1 LNGGFFLPRAFVL
14 LIVFWVLFPAAT
26 NAEIYRYTD
35 QNGVLRFTDNIAN
48 IPESQRKDVLSYPE
62 TDDTSKPEEQVQDV
76 VKHPTEINESQEER
90 PLADRL
96 IKIKAELD
104 KEHAKLMKQLEA
116 FSKEREIL
124 STHTTSKDY
133 KEQLESF
140 NKRLADYEKRRR
152 LFQKKLDAYN
162 SEIGK

>member
-1 LNGGFFLPRAFVL
+1 MPRAFVL

-26 NAEIYRYTD
+26 HAEIYRYTD

-48 IPESQRKDVLSYPE
+48 IPESQRKDVLSYTE
-62 TDDTSKPEEQVQDV
+62 TDDTSKPEEQVQDA
-76 VKHPTEINESQEER
+76 VKHPTEINKFQEER
-90 PLADRL
+90 PLPERL

-104 KEHAKLMKQLEA
+104 KENAELMKQLEA

-124 STHTTSKDY
+124 STHTTSRDY
-133 KEQLESF
+133 KEKVKYF
-140 NKRLADYEKRRR
+140 NERLSDYEKRRR

-162 SEIGK
+162 SKIGK

>member
-1 LNGGFFLPRAFVL
+1 MRMACVL
-14 LIVFWVLFPAAT
+14 LIVFWVLFPAVT
-26 NAEIYRYTD
+26 HAEIYRYTD

-48 IPESQRKDVLSYPE
+48 IPESQRKDVLSYTE
-62 TDDTSKPEEQVQDV
+62 TDDTSKPEEQVQDA
-76 VKHPTEINESQEER
+76 VKHPTEIKNFQEKR
-90 PLADRL
+90 PLPERL

-104 KEHAKLMKQLEA
+104 KKNAELMKQLEA
-116 FSKEREIL
+116 FSKERNIL
-124 STHTTSKDY
+124 STHKTSKDY

>member
-1 LNGGFFLPRAFVL
+1 MPRAFVL

-26 NAEIYRYTD
+26 HAGIYRYTD
-35 QNGVLRFTDNIAN
+35 QNGVLCFTDNIAN
-48 IPESQRKDVLSYPE
+48 VPESQRKDVLSYTE
-62 TDDTSKPEEQVQDV
+62 TDDTSKPEEQVQDA
-76 VKHPTEINESQEER
+76 VKHPTEINKFQEER
-90 PLADRL
+90 PLPEQL

-104 KEHAKLMKQLEA
+104 KENAELMKQLEA

-124 STHTTSKDY
+124 STHTTSRDY
-133 KEQLESF
+133 KEKVKYF
-140 NKRLADYEKRRR
+140 NERLADYEKRRR

>member
-1 LNGGFFLPRAFVL
+1 MPRAFVL
-14 LIVFWVLFPAAT
+14 LIIFWVLFPAAT
-26 NAEIYRYTD
+26 HAEIYRYTD

-48 IPESQRKDVLSYPE
+48 VPESQRKDVLSCTE
-62 TDDTSKPEEQVQDV
+62 TDDTSKPEEQVQDA
-76 VKHPTEINESQEER
+76 VKYPTEINKFQEER
-90 PLADRL
+90 PLPEQL

-104 KEHAKLMKQLEA
+104 KENAELMKQLEA

-124 STHTTSKDY
+124 STHTTSRDY
-133 KEQLESF
+133 KEKVKYF
-140 NKRLADYEKRRR
+140 NERLADYEKRRR

>member
-1 LNGGFFLPRAFVL
+1 MPRAFVL
-14 LIVFWVLFPAAT
+14 LIIFWVLFPAAT
-26 NAEIYRYTD
+26 HAEIYRYTD

-48 IPESQRKDVLSYPE
+48 VPESQRKDVLSCTE
-62 TDDTSKPEEQVQDV
+62 TDDTSKPEEQVQDA
-76 VKHPTEINESQEER
+76 VKYPTEINKFQEDR
-90 PLADRL
+90 PLPERL

-104 KEHAKLMKQLEA
+104 KENAELMKQLEA
-116 FSKEREIL
+116 LSKERKIL
-124 STHTTSKDY
+124 STHKTSNDY

-140 NKRLADYEKRRR
+140 NKRLADYEKRHR

>member
-1 LNGGFFLPRAFVL
+1 MPRAFVL

-26 NAEIYRYTD
+26 HAEIYRYTD

-48 IPESQRKDVLSYPE
+48 VPESQRKDVLSYTE
-62 TDDTSKPEEQVQDV
+62 TDDTSKPEEQVQDA
-76 VKHPTEINESQEER
+76 VKHPTEINKFQEER
-90 PLADRL
+90 PLPEQL

-104 KEHAKLMKQLEA
+104 KENAELMKQLEA

-124 STHTTSKDY
+124 STHTTSRDY
-133 KEQLESF
+133 KEKVKYF
-140 NKRLADYEKRRR
+140 NERLSDYEKRRR